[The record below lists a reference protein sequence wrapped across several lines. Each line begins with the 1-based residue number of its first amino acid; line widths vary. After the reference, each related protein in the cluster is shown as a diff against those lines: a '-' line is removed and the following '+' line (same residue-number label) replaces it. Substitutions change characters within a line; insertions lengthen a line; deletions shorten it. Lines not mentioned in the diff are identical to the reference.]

1 MEAVQE
7 LFSADI
13 TGIGLRSSD
22 IITWEGEDITVIRV
36 GRTSEYGYVIMA
48 SVEKAKEIYRLMRE
62 GEWDFPVKEGGLD
75 ALELAMLEVHQPNF
89 IRETEEFGDIFE
101 LAQQWYIQYDKEDY
115 TGWERLMEKFSN
127 GVKKGAVGFSAAA
140 DSELP
145 AGCEVTD
152 GTDTIGRVVYGRY
165 SYKLEKFL
173 GIAVLDNPYAEAGL
187 KLTAKGTN
195 GDEEINTL
203 SGPFIRPLSWDMK
216 ME

>member
-1 MEAVQE
+1 MKEKSGEEAVEIEQMSDTAAITIEGPESWRAVQE

-48 SVEKAKEIYRLMRE
+48 SVEKAKGNLQTYERRRVGL
-62 GEWDFPVKEGGLD
+62 PVKEGGLD

-115 TGWERLMEKFSN
+115 TGWERLMEKLAT
-127 GVKKGAVGFSAAA
+127 G
-140 DSELP
+140 
-145 AGCEVTD
+145 
-152 GTDTIGRVVYGRY
+152 
-165 SYKLEKFL
+165 
-173 GIAVLDNPYAEAGL
+173 
-187 KLTAKGTN
+187 
-195 GDEEINTL
+195 
-203 SGPFIRPLSWDMK
+203 
-216 ME
+216 